1 MALFANTALV
11 TGADSQGM
19 GQAIARALARRGA
32 DVAVRWYRSRETAE
46 ALSREL
52 TIFGRR
58 APVIGADLGDATTAR
73 VVVRQVPYGVYRLR
87 EQPPLGQCRHRA

>member
-1 MALFANTALV
+1 MALFANTASV
-11 TGADSQGM
+11 TRANSQGM
-19 GQAIARALARRGA
+19 GQAIARTLAGRGA
-32 DVAVRWYRSRETAE
+32 HAAVHWYRSGEAAE

-58 APVIGADLGDATTAR
+58 APVIGAGLGDATTAR
-73 VVVRQVPYGVYRLR
+73 VVLRQVPYGVYRLR